1 MSLTTNELAKFSAFC
16 KDNNFYIPVE
26 SSEIFLK
33 YKIQKDLNSLE
44 DSIKYLYYLLPKD
57 YESQQ
62 TLKSLIY
69 KYFHYVIEDLNST
82 TFHIIDE
89 YQNNNQKL
97 LEILEDINLGNLEEL
112 ERMSVDL
119 IMNDIDADF
128 TRPVSDLYWLNQIKK
143 SKKYEEFFDMFN
155 NLEMS
160 KFSELTNQL
169 NKENMQRLLDNS
181 ILEKIIE
188 ERNKQKAAYKPSEL
202 EPRTQLNEKDFL
214 FTNQE
219 ERKLLLEQTYQLG
232 KKLAIKY
239 KRFIKDSNKG
249 HLYFRRTI
257 RKSLESGGSF
267 EKLIFKPRVKK
278 KPKLTILCDIS
289 GSMAL
294 NSLFGVTLLYGM
306 VSKFKSIKAFV
317 FIDGAT
323 EISKTLRLIKKN
335 EIEKIFSRWSEFVK
349 SDGHSDYQTS
359 LRELIKFDNS
369 ERGTLIVIGDARN
382 NYRNISEDLIEDLDE
397 KYKKIFW
404 INPEQSKYWNTGD
417 SQMKKFEEINYKTVE
432 VRNYK
437 QLKDFIK
444 EIDLK
449 KVLSL

>member
-1 MSLTTNELAKFSAFC
+1 
-16 KDNNFYIPVE
+16 
-26 SSEIFLK
+26 
-33 YKIQKDLNSLE
+33 
-44 DSIKYLYYLLPKD
+44 
-57 YESQQ
+57 
-62 TLKSLIY
+62 
-69 KYFHYVIEDLNST
+69 
-82 TFHIIDE
+82 
-89 YQNNNQKL
+89 
-97 LEILEDINLGNLEEL
+97 
-112 ERMSVDL
+112 MSVDL

-143 SKKYEEFFDMFN
+143 SKKYQEFFDMFN

-160 KFSELTNQL
+160 NFSELTNQL

-188 ERNKQKAAYKPSEL
+188 ERNKQKTAYKPSEL
-202 EPRTQLNEKDFL
+202 EQRTQLNEKDFL

-249 HLYFRRTI
+249 NLFFRRTI

-267 EKLIFKPRVKK
+267 EKLIFKPRIKK

-335 EIEKIFSRWSEFVK
+335 EIEKIFSRWGDFVK

-359 LRELIKFDNS
+359 LQELIKIDNS
-369 ERGTLIVIGDARN
+369 EKGTLIVI
-382 NYRNISEDLIEDLDE
+382 
-397 KYKKIFW
+397 
-404 INPEQSKYWNTGD
+404 
-417 SQMKKFEEINYKTVE
+417 
-432 VRNYK
+432 
-437 QLKDFIK
+437 
-444 EIDLK
+444 
-449 KVLSL
+449 

>member
-1 MSLTTNELAKFSAFC
+1 M
-16 KDNNFYIPVE
+16 
-26 SSEIFLK
+26 
-33 YKIQKDLNSLE
+33 
-44 DSIKYLYYLLPKD
+44 
-57 YESQQ
+57 
-62 TLKSLIY
+62 
-69 KYFHYVIEDLNST
+69 IEDLNSA
-82 TFHIIDE
+82 TFYIIDE
-89 YQNNNQKL
+89 YQNNNEKL
-97 LEILEDINLGNLEEL
+97 LELLEDINLGNLEEL

-143 SKKYEEFFDMFN
+143 SKKYQEFFDMFN

-160 KFSELTNQL
+160 NFSELTNQL

-188 ERNKQKAAYKPSEL
+188 ERNKQKTAYKPSEL

-267 EKLIFKPRVKK
+267 EKLIFKPRIKK

-323 EISKTLRLIKKN
+323 EISKTLRLIK
-335 EIEKIFSRWSEFVK
+335 
-349 SDGHSDYQTS
+349 
-359 LRELIKFDNS
+359 
-369 ERGTLIVIGDARN
+369 GTLIVIGDARN

-449 KVLSL
+449 KVLSLRVSAC